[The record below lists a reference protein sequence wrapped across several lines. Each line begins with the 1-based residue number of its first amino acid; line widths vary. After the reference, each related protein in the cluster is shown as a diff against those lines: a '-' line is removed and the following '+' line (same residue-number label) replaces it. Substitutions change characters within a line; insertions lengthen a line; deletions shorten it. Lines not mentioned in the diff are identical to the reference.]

1 MSTVKSKSLTSKLI
15 IEERIDGAYLHYTL
29 MILGIVCAFCA
40 MMALLTAVVGVV
52 IPMGLSVVLAIPFAL
67 LYGIWKD
74 KLVKHNAKRLL
85 AELQIDAERV
95 VRTD

>member
-1 MSTVKSKSLTSKLI
+1 MSTIKSKSLTSKLI
-15 IEERIDGAYLHYTL
+15 IEERIDGAYLQYTL
-29 MILGIVCAFCA
+29 LILGIVGAYCG
-40 MMALLTAVVGVV
+40 MMALLTATIGVA
-52 IPMGLSVVLAIPFAL
+52 IPMGLSFVLAIPFAL